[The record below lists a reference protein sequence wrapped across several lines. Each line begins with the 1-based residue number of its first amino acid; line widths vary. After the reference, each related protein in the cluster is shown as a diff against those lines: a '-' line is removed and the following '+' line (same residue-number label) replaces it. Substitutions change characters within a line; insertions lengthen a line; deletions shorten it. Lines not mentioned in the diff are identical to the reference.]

1 MTLQEMQNQITDL
14 GARIRAAAADLRG
27 AAMQENVPM
36 DQVEQKRTALNDMQQ
51 RMAALQ
57 AAYDVEK
64 SAAAASLQPAAPSAP
79 ARTRSEILK
88 SNEYAHAFAWALRNG
103 VNPRNGHNFA
113 DRTKILYDALT
124 ESGGNPVG
132 ADGGFL
138 VPEDIDH
145 QIRELKRE
153 LNPLAPLFGSETV
166 TAPTGWRVVDT
177 APTTGLLD
185 VNEMG
190 QINANDDQPAFKK
203 ISYSTSKKALILPVS
218 NELATDNVANLF
230 GYLSRWFAKKL
241 VITENNMLVTLLR
254 TLTATDITADPVKGL
269 KKALNVDLDPAISA
283 VASII
288 TNQSGFD
295 ALDQLTDDN
304 KRGLLQPD
312 PTNATA
318 HRFAGR
324 GVFAA
329 SNGTLA
335 NVTSGSGASETTKAD
350 VFIGD
355 GVEFATL
362 FRCGGYELASTDIGG
377 SAWRTDS
384 TEIRGIARLGVTM
397 FDDKAMVRRSLTL

>member
-177 APTTGLLD
+177 APTTGFTA
-185 VNEMG
+185 VNEM
-190 QINANDDQPAFKK
+190 ATVPSDDQPVFQK
-203 ISYSTSKKALILPVS
+203 ISYVLTKYGLILPVS
-218 NELATDNVANLF
+218 NELASDEVANLF
-230 GYLSRWFAKKL
+230 AYISRWFAKKD
-241 VITENNMLVTLLR
+241 VILENGLLLGALDD
-254 TLTATDITADPVKGL
+254 LTATALSTTDPIADL
-269 KKALNVDLDPAISA
+269 KKALNVDLDPAISLSA
-283 VASII
+283 MVL
-288 TNQSGFD
+288 TNQSGFN
-295 ALDQLTDDN
+295 ALDQLLDAND
-304 KRGLLQPD
+304 RPLLQPD
-312 PTNATA
+312 PTNATV
-318 HRFAGR
+318 RRIFGR
-324 GVFAA
+324 PVQVVSDAQ
-329 SNGTLA
+329 LA
-335 NVTSGSGASETTKAD
+335 PDTTNNTAD
-350 VFIGD
+350 IYIGD
-355 GVEFATL
+355 GHEFATL
-362 FRCGGYELASTDIGG
+362 FTRQGLEIVSTDIGG
-377 SAWRTDS
+377 AAFTTDS
-384 TEIRGIARLGVTM
+384 IQVRGITRKGVSK
-397 FDDKAMVRRSLTL
+397 FDSAAMVRRTIGI

>member
-124 ESGGNPVG
+124 EGGGNPAG

-177 APTTGLLD
+177 APTTGFTA
-185 VNEMG
+185 VNEM
-190 QINANDDQPAFKK
+190 ATVPSDDQPVFQK
-203 ISYSTSKKALILPVS
+203 ISYVLTKYGLILPVS
-218 NELATDNVANLF
+218 NELASDEVANLF
-230 GYLSRWFAKKL
+230 AYISRWFAKKE
-241 VITENNMLVTLLR
+241 VILENGLLLGALDD
-254 TLTATDITADPVKGL
+254 LTAAALSATDPIADL
-269 KKALNVDLDPAISA
+269 KKALNVDLDPAISLSA
-283 VASII
+283 MVL
-288 TNQSGFD
+288 TNQSGFN
-295 ALDQLTDDN
+295 ALDQLLDAND
-304 KRGLLQPD
+304 RPLLQPD
-312 PTNATA
+312 PTNATV
-318 HRFAGR
+318 RRIFGR
-324 GVFAA
+324 PVHVVSDAQ
-329 SNGTLA
+329 LA
-335 NVTSGSGASETTKAD
+335 PDTTNDTAD
-350 VFIGD
+350 IYIGD
-355 GVEFATL
+355 GHEFATL
-362 FRCGGYELASTDIGG
+362 FTRQGLEIVSTDIGG
-377 SAWRTDS
+377 AAFTTDS
-384 TEIRGIARLGVTM
+384 IQVRGITRKGVSK
-397 FDDKAMVRRSLTL
+397 FDTAAMVRRTIGI

>member
-124 ESGGNPVG
+124 EGGGNPVG

-177 APTTGLLD
+177 APTTGFTA
-185 VNEMG
+185 VNEM
-190 QINANDDQPAFKK
+190 ATVPSDDQPVFQK
-203 ISYSTSKKALILPVS
+203 ISYVLTKYGLILPVS
-218 NELATDNVANLF
+218 NELASDEVANLF
-230 GYLSRWFAKKL
+230 AYISRWFAKKD
-241 VITENNMLVTLLR
+241 VILENGLLLGALDD
-254 TLTATDITADPVKGL
+254 LTATALSTTDPIADL
-269 KKALNVDLDPAISA
+269 KKALNVDLDPAISLSA
-283 VASII
+283 MVL
-288 TNQSGFD
+288 TNQSGFN
-295 ALDQLTDDN
+295 ALDQLLDAND
-304 KRGLLQPD
+304 RPLLQPD
-312 PTNATA
+312 PTNATV
-318 HRFAGR
+318 RRIFGR
-324 GVFAA
+324 PVQVVSDAQ
-329 SNGTLA
+329 LA
-335 NVTSGSGASETTKAD
+335 PDTTNNTAD
-350 VFIGD
+350 IYIGD
-355 GVEFATL
+355 GHEFATL
-362 FRCGGYELASTDIGG
+362 FTRQGLEIVSTDIGG
-377 SAWRTDS
+377 AAFTTDS
-384 TEIRGIARLGVTM
+384 IQVRGITRKGVSK
-397 FDDKAMVRRSLTL
+397 FDTAAMVRRTIGI

>member
-1 MTLQEMQNQITDL
+1 
-14 GARIRAAAADLRG
+14 
-27 AAMQENVPM
+27 M

-177 APTTGLLD
+177 APTTGFTA
-185 VNEMG
+185 VNEM
-190 QINANDDQPAFKK
+190 ATVPSDDQPVFQK
-203 ISYSTSKKALILPVS
+203 ISYVLTKYGLILPVS
-218 NELATDNVANLF
+218 NELASDEVANLF
-230 GYLSRWFAKKL
+230 AYISRWFAKKD
-241 VITENNMLVTLLR
+241 VILENGLLLGALDD
-254 TLTATDITADPVKGL
+254 LTATALSATDPIADL
-269 KKALNVDLDPAISA
+269 KKALNVDLDPAISLSA
-283 VASII
+283 MVL
-288 TNQSGFD
+288 TNQSGFN
-295 ALDQLTDDN
+295 ALDQLLDAND
-304 KRGLLQPD
+304 RPLLQPD
-312 PTNATA
+312 PTNATV
-318 HRFAGR
+318 RRIFGR
-324 GVFAA
+324 PVHVVSDAQ
-329 SNGTLA
+329 LA
-335 NVTSGSGASETTKAD
+335 PDTTNSTAD
-350 VFIGD
+350 IYIGD
-355 GVEFATL
+355 GHEFATL
-362 FRCGGYELASTDIGG
+362 FTRQGLEIVSTDIGG
-377 SAWRTDS
+377 AAFTTDS
-384 TEIRGIARLGVTM
+384 IQVRGITRKGVSK
-397 FDDKAMVRRSLTL
+397 FDTAAMVRRTIGI

>member
-177 APTTGLLD
+177 APTTGFTA
-185 VNEMG
+185 VNEM
-190 QINANDDQPAFKK
+190 ATVPSDDQPVFQK
-203 ISYSTSKKALILPVS
+203 ISYVLTKYGLILPVS
-218 NELATDNVANLF
+218 NELASDEVANLF
-230 GYLSRWFAKKL
+230 AYISRWFAKKD
-241 VITENNMLVTLLR
+241 VILENGLLLGALDD
-254 TLTATDITADPVKGL
+254 LTATALSATDPIADL
-269 KKALNVDLDPAISA
+269 KKALNVDLDPAISLSA
-283 VASII
+283 MVL
-288 TNQSGFD
+288 TNQSGFN
-295 ALDQLTDDN
+295 ALDQLLDAND
-304 KRGLLQPD
+304 RPLLQPD
-312 PTNATA
+312 PTNATV
-318 HRFAGR
+318 RRIFGR
-324 GVFAA
+324 PVQVVSDAQ
-329 SNGTLA
+329 LA
-335 NVTSGSGASETTKAD
+335 PDTTNNTAD
-350 VFIGD
+350 IYIGD
-355 GVEFATL
+355 GHEFATL
-362 FRCGGYELASTDIGG
+362 FTRQGLEIVSTDIGG
-377 SAWRTDS
+377 AAFTTDS
-384 TEIRGIARLGVTM
+384 IQVRGITRKGVSK
-397 FDDKAMVRRSLTL
+397 FDTAAMVRRTIGI

>member
-177 APTTGLLD
+177 APTTGFTA
-185 VNEMG
+185 VNEM
-190 QINANDDQPAFKK
+190 ATVPSDDQPVFQK
-203 ISYSTSKKALILPVS
+203 ISYVLTKYGLILPVS
-218 NELATDNVANLF
+218 NELASDEVANLF
-230 GYLSRWFAKKL
+230 AYISRWFAKKD
-241 VITENNMLVTLLR
+241 VILENGLLLGALDD
-254 TLTATDITADPVKGL
+254 LTAAALSATDPIADL
-269 KKALNVDLDPAISA
+269 KKALNVDLDPAISLSA
-283 VASII
+283 MVL
-288 TNQSGFD
+288 TNQSGFN
-295 ALDQLTDDN
+295 ALDQLLDAND
-304 KRGLLQPD
+304 RPLLQPD
-312 PTNATA
+312 PTNATV
-318 HRFAGR
+318 RRIFGR
-324 GVFAA
+324 PVHVVSDAQ
-329 SNGTLA
+329 LA
-335 NVTSGSGASETTKAD
+335 PDTTNSTAD
-350 VFIGD
+350 IYIGD
-355 GVEFATL
+355 GHEFATL
-362 FRCGGYELASTDIGG
+362 FTRQGLEIVSTDIGG
-377 SAWRTDS
+377 AAFTTDS
-384 TEIRGIARLGVTM
+384 IQVRGITRKGVSK
-397 FDDKAMVRRSLTL
+397 FDTAAMVRRTIGI

>member
-36 DQVEQKRTALNDMQQ
+36 DQVEQKRAALNDMQQ

-124 ESGGNPVG
+124 EGGGNPVG

-177 APTTGLLD
+177 APTTGFTA
-185 VNEMG
+185 VNEM
-190 QINANDDQPAFKK
+190 ATVPSDDQPVFQK
-203 ISYSTSKKALILPVS
+203 ISYVLTKYGLILPVS
-218 NELATDNVANLF
+218 NELASDEVANLF
-230 GYLSRWFAKKL
+230 AYISRWFAKKD
-241 VITENNMLVTLLR
+241 VILENGLLLGALDD
-254 TLTATDITADPVKGL
+254 LTATALSTTDPIADL
-269 KKALNVDLDPAISA
+269 KKALNVDLDPAISLSA
-283 VASII
+283 MVL
-288 TNQSGFD
+288 TNQSGFN
-295 ALDQLTDDN
+295 ALDQLLDAND
-304 KRGLLQPD
+304 RPLLQPD
-312 PTNATA
+312 PTNATV
-318 HRFAGR
+318 RRIFGR
-324 GVFAA
+324 PVQVVSDAQ
-329 SNGTLA
+329 LA
-335 NVTSGSGASETTKAD
+335 PDTTNNTAD
-350 VFIGD
+350 IYIGD
-355 GVEFATL
+355 GHEFATL
-362 FRCGGYELASTDIGG
+362 FTRQGLEIVSTDIGG
-377 SAWRTDS
+377 AAFTTDS
-384 TEIRGIARLGVTM
+384 IQVRGITRKGVSK
-397 FDDKAMVRRSLTL
+397 FDTAAMVRRTIGI

>member
-124 ESGGNPVG
+124 EGGGNPVG

-177 APTTGLLD
+177 APTTGFTA
-185 VNEMG
+185 VNEM
-190 QINANDDQPAFKK
+190 ATVPSDDQPVFQK
-203 ISYSTSKKALILPVS
+203 ISYVLTKYGLILPVS
-218 NELATDNVANLF
+218 NELASDEVANLF
-230 GYLSRWFAKKL
+230 AYISRWFAKKD
-241 VITENNMLVTLLR
+241 VILENGLLLGALDD
-254 TLTATDITADPVKGL
+254 LTATALSATDPIADL
-269 KKALNVDLDPAISA
+269 KKALNVDLDPAISLSA
-283 VASII
+283 MVL
-288 TNQSGFD
+288 TNQSGFN
-295 ALDQLTDDN
+295 ALDQLLDAND
-304 KRGLLQPD
+304 RPLLQPD
-312 PTNATA
+312 PTNATV
-318 HRFAGR
+318 RRIFGR
-324 GVFAA
+324 PVQVVSDAQ
-329 SNGTLA
+329 LA
-335 NVTSGSGASETTKAD
+335 PDTTNNTAD
-350 VFIGD
+350 IYIGD
-355 GVEFATL
+355 GHEFATL
-362 FRCGGYELASTDIGG
+362 FTRQGLEIVSTDIGG
-377 SAWRTDS
+377 AAFTTDS
-384 TEIRGIARLGVTM
+384 IQVRGITRKGVSK
-397 FDDKAMVRRSLTL
+397 FDTAAMVRRTIGI

>member
-145 QIRELKRE
+145 QIRELE

-177 APTTGLLD
+177 APTTGFTA
-185 VNEMG
+185 VNEM
-190 QINANDDQPAFKK
+190 ATVPSDDQPVFQK
-203 ISYSTSKKALILPVS
+203 ISYVLTKYGLILPVS
-218 NELATDNVANLF
+218 NELASDEVANLF
-230 GYLSRWFAKKL
+230 AYISRWFAKKD
-241 VITENNMLVTLLR
+241 VILENGLLLGALDD
-254 TLTATDITADPVKGL
+254 LTATALSATDPIADL
-269 KKALNVDLDPAISA
+269 KKALNVDLDLAISLSA
-283 VASII
+283 MVL
-288 TNQSGFD
+288 TNQSGFN
-295 ALDQLTDDN
+295 ALDQLLDAND
-304 KRGLLQPD
+304 RPLLQPD
-312 PTNATA
+312 PTNATV
-318 HRFAGR
+318 RRIFGR
-324 GVFAA
+324 PVQVVSDAQ
-329 SNGTLA
+329 LA
-335 NVTSGSGASETTKAD
+335 PDTTNNTAD
-350 VFIGD
+350 IYIGD
-355 GVEFATL
+355 GHEFATL
-362 FRCGGYELASTDIGG
+362 FTRQGLEIVSTDIGG
-377 SAWRTDS
+377 AAFTTDS
-384 TEIRGIARLGVTM
+384 IQVRGITRKGVSK
-397 FDDKAMVRRSLTL
+397 FDTAAMVRRTIGI

>member
-36 DQVEQKRTALNDMQQ
+36 DQVEQKRAALNDMQQ

-124 ESGGNPVG
+124 EGGGNPAG

-177 APTTGLLD
+177 APTTGFTA
-185 VNEMG
+185 VNEM
-190 QINANDDQPAFKK
+190 ATVPSDDQPVFQK
-203 ISYSTSKKALILPVS
+203 ISYVLTKYGLILPVS
-218 NELATDNVANLF
+218 NELASDEVANLF
-230 GYLSRWFAKKL
+230 AYISRWFAKKE
-241 VITENNMLVTLLR
+241 VILENGLLLGALDD
-254 TLTATDITADPVKGL
+254 LTATALSATDPIADL
-269 KKALNVDLDPAISA
+269 KKALNVDLDPAISLSA
-283 VASII
+283 MVL
-288 TNQSGFD
+288 TNQSGFN
-295 ALDQLTDDN
+295 ALDQLLDAND
-304 KRGLLQPD
+304 RPLLQPD
-312 PTNATA
+312 PTNATV
-318 HRFAGR
+318 RRIFGR
-324 GVFAA
+324 PVQVVSDAQ
-329 SNGTLA
+329 LA
-335 NVTSGSGASETTKAD
+335 PDTTNNTAD
-350 VFIGD
+350 IYIGD
-355 GVEFATL
+355 GHEFATL
-362 FRCGGYELASTDIGG
+362 FTRQGLEIVSTDIGG
-377 SAWRTDS
+377 AAFTTDS
-384 TEIRGIARLGVTM
+384 IQVRGITRKGVSK
-397 FDDKAMVRRSLTL
+397 FDTAAMVRRTIGI

>member
-36 DQVEQKRTALNDMQQ
+36 DQVEQKRAALNDMQQ

-153 LNPLAPLFGSETV
+153 LNPLATLFGSETV

-177 APTTGLLD
+177 APTTGFTA
-185 VNEMG
+185 VNEM
-190 QINANDDQPAFKK
+190 ATVPSDDQPVFQK
-203 ISYSTSKKALILPVS
+203 ISYVLTKYGLILPVS
-218 NELATDNVANLF
+218 NELASDEVANLF
-230 GYLSRWFAKKL
+230 AYISRWFAKKE
-241 VITENNMLVTLLR
+241 VILENGLLLGALDD
-254 TLTATDITADPVKGL
+254 LTAAALSATDPIADL
-269 KKALNVDLDPAISA
+269 KKALNVDLDPAISLSA
-283 VASII
+283 MVL
-288 TNQSGFD
+288 TNQSGFN
-295 ALDQLTDDN
+295 ALDQLLDAND
-304 KRGLLQPD
+304 RPLLQPD
-312 PTNATA
+312 PTNATV
-318 HRFAGR
+318 RRIFGR
-324 GVFAA
+324 PVQVVSDAQ
-329 SNGTLA
+329 LA
-335 NVTSGSGASETTKAD
+335 PDTTNNTAD
-350 VFIGD
+350 IYIGD
-355 GVEFATL
+355 GHEFATL
-362 FRCGGYELASTDIGG
+362 FTRQGLEIVSTDIGG
-377 SAWRTDS
+377 AAFTTDS
-384 TEIRGIARLGVTM
+384 IQVRGITRKGVSK
-397 FDDKAMVRRSLTL
+397 FDTAAMVRRTIGI